1 MRYNQLM
8 TEIRGLKRQV
18 NDDFQ
23 FNALAFKDL
32 SISFT
37 RFASDVSERLTQIE
51 GRTRLQ
57 EQRFDRM
64 LEAVQEAIVE
74 VKAEFNQDFS
84 DLRLRVEKLEN
95 ERPPA

>member
-37 RFASDVSERLTQIE
+37 RFASDVSERLTQID
-51 GRTRLQ
+51 GRPLLQ
-57 EQRFDRM
+57 VQRFGCM
-64 LEAVQEAIVE
+64 LEAVH
-74 VKAEFNQDFS
+74 
-84 DLRLRVEKLEN
+84 
-95 ERPPA
+95 